1 MTIPY
6 ERYKAVVNT
15 EKFLLELLDSKLT
28 PKVPKH
34 IRQQA
39 KLCLRHYPSQWIMDL
54 TSEVYPD
61 MWTND
66 FNNGDQK

>member
-1 MTIPY
+1 MTISS
-6 ERYKAVVNT
+6 ERYRSVVQT
-15 EKFLLELLDSKLT
+15 ERFLLDLTDPKKT

-61 MWTND
+61 MWGKD
-66 FNNGDQK
+66 FP

>member
-1 MTIPY
+1 MTISS
-6 ERYKAVVNT
+6 ERYRSVVQT
-15 EKFLLELLDSKLT
+15 EKFLLDLLDPKKT

-39 KLCLRHYPSQWIMDL
+39 ISCLRHYPCQWVMDL

-61 MWTND
+61 MWKKEFND
-66 FNNGDQK
+66 